1 MKKAIITI
9 ISIFMALESLSS
21 ALVPF
26 NDYYFD
32 KDDIFSSPAMLL
44 EEEGITHFGFEIS
57 AMSAID
63 YLSYLSSPAESLS
76 GASDYLYIEMMDGD
90 ASFWNENYG
99 SLSSMFSFDSVNI
112 PSLKLPLD
120 ESDVAEIKAY
130 LKESYLSRFDDSQKA
145 YAVLKALQDTDIF
158 SSSSAPVLNG
168 SKDLSLKMYGGVI
181 YSNGFGWRLKSN
193 VGLTG
198 SGSMLSSS
206 SVNMLGFDMRGDVG
220 YAFNVINEKFTIG
233 TALEAGLYA
242 ENRILSSMLLDAR
255 FSGNLAISEPF
266 KLGLGI
272 SVNAGFMYRHS
283 DELAFTVDLT
293 NLVSLRKYY
302 DMDLTDF
309 VSFDGIDEDPNVY
322 YSPMDVIVRA
332 RWDRGRY
339 HVVAELGDIVR
350 QLIWMN
356 DDVLYSFDFFAIPKA
371 YFTYDLTS
379 DLSLGGGLEYSGLI
393 FTLDYLSLDAE
404 ISFSFKD
411 LSIGIK
417 AGYSF

>member
-1 MKKAIITI
+1 
-9 ISIFMALESLSS
+9 
-21 ALVPF
+21 
-26 NDYYFD
+26 
-32 KDDIFSSPAMLL
+32 
-44 EEEGITHFGFEIS
+44 
-57 AMSAID
+57 
-63 YLSYLSSPAESLS
+63 
-76 GASDYLYIEMMDGD
+76 MMDGD